1 MKELK
6 SLGKIV
12 EKYSYPTFNNAV
24 DAEIPN
30 YSQLRKERHGLMA
43 QKAQEEAAKERAN
56 NPDDEMDLLRDFIEH
71 PEKIIAARA
80 KAAEAKA
87 KAQDTPSK

>member
-1 MKELK
+1 
-6 SLGKIV
+6 
-12 EKYSYPTFNNAV
+12 
-24 DAEIPN
+24 
-30 YSQLRKERHGLMA
+30 
-43 QKAQEEAAKERAN
+43 
-56 NPDDEMDLLRDFIEH
+56 MDLLRDFIEH